1 MFSMTM
7 PSWPMPPATRLRM
20 SVGTCAHAAMT
31 CADAAVYI
39 KGTTVFADR
48 PASAAARPNVLG
60 TTGARSWSP
69 PV

>member
-1 MFSMTM
+1 MTSMTQT
-7 PSWPMPPATRLRM
+7 SWPMPAATRLRM
-20 SVGTCAHAAMT
+20 PVGTCARAAMI
-31 CADAAVYI
+31 CADAEVYI

-48 PASAAARPNVLG
+48 PASVTARPHVLG